1 MFLTVLLIYIFFF
14 VLLFI
19 FKENREMSKTSGRL
33 NNGIPQIPVKRGESE
48 FDSFRQSLPV
58 FEKQEEIVKII
69 KENKVV
75 LIVGETGS
83 GKTTQ
88 VCFYFVVYRR
98 KNILLHVIVLHQ
110 IILHIQS
117 KHNYSF

>member
-1 MFLTVLLIYIFFF
+1 MITSFT
-14 VLLFI
+14 
-19 FKENREMSKTSGRL
+19 ENREVNKTSGRL
-33 NNGIPQIPVKRGESE
+33 NNGIPQVPVKRGESE

-69 KENKVV
+69 KDNKVV

-88 VCFYFVVYRR
+88 VCFFNEIT
-98 KNILLHVIVLHQ
+98 KITIF
-110 IILHIQS
+110 IQ
-117 KHNYSF
+117 N

>member
-1 MFLTVLLIYIFFF
+1 
-14 VLLFI
+14 
-19 FKENREMSKTSGRL
+19 MSKTSGRL
-33 NNGIPQIPVKRGESE
+33 NNGIPQVPVKRGESE

-88 VCFYFVVYRR
+88 VCFSFVVYR
-98 KNILLHVIVLHQ
+98 KKYLSHAVVCLVFFFGGTGV
-110 IILHIQS
+110 
-117 KHNYSF
+117 